1 MLKGIVSR
9 SKNCRQIYPTLKV
22 GYKKVLLSA
31 SGSWQL
37 LNIDLNLVVYKGY
50 YPHLDE
56 FVVTNDYKNKEV
68 FIDRSCKL
76 ATNLLL
82 LRPKWR

>member
-9 SKNCRQIYPTLKV
+9 SKNRRQIYPTFKV

-31 SGSWQL
+31 GGSWQL

-50 YPHLDE
+50 SPHLDE
-56 FVVTNDYKNKEV
+56 FVVTKF
-68 FIDRSCKL
+68 FINSSGQ
-76 ATNLLL
+76 
-82 LRPKWR
+82 